1 MKNLGTTRRDFL
13 KTAAGLG
20 LLALAPP
27 LMTTCTGSPCTGE
40 SQLDAETYENIAS
53 VLWMDKYDPAEI
65 PPDIAALLRSE
76 KNSSQT
82 FGGNMR
88 YRLDELLA
96 NPDSFT
102 PDYSLRY
109 NTLKGYT
116 AKLSP
121 HQAYGI
127 NSMLGL
133 DSSRGYQLLPK
144 DITFSFP
151 LDDRPQFEYQ
161 NGWHFFVG
169 SAFTEFGEEYG
180 IQLMFWQV
188 SILPPQMAENVG
200 LSTIENQIC
209 EIHFAISPAGD
220 RHYRAKPYL
229 VAGTTGLISF
239 SANPFNYVIGK
250 NFMRSLRPES
260 LFPIQLRA
268 WGRDNTQNNSVQ
280 IEIDLTL
287 NQTKGYVLN
296 GDHGLAPSCGG
307 IGTLYYSVPNLQ
319 IDPARSVL
327 RINGQQA
334 RLSRGKFWYDHQWGT
349 GFTPGGNPRS
359 EVLRAANRLKTPEPI
374 GWDWLAIQFDDNIEL
389 ALSAL
394 HTKEN
399 ARFYEQTGPEP
410 PGTMIA
416 DCNGAYIDASG
427 SYSSINGQIHVTQW
441 IRSTVSHGQYMAT
454 NTWYPNRVEVILDT
468 AVIPGNRRVFTMI
481 PIVDTGQQG
490 FFANGAQYSE
500 GAVYIEDPNGTKIG
514 RGFLESPGYADM
526 RNQMLQIAG
535 LPQTEEMR
543 KFVSPAEIT
552 AELKAASENFLA
564 DPTNQALFIQEY
576 ASCRGL

>member
-1 MKNLGTTRRDFL
+1 MKNQGTTRRDFL
-13 KTAAGLG
+13 KKAAGLG

-27 LMTTCTGSPCTGE
+27 FMITCSGSSGTRYPRLE
-40 SQLDAETYENIAS
+40 AETYENIAR
-53 VLWMDKYDPAEI
+53 VLWMDKFNPAEI
-65 PPDIAALLRSE
+65 PPEIAALLQSD
-76 KNSSQT
+76 KNSPKA
-82 FGGNMR
+82 FGNTMR

-102 PDYSLRY
+102 PDYTLRY
-109 NTLKGYT
+109 NTLKAY
-116 AKLSP
+116 AEKISP
-121 HQAYGI
+121 HQAYAL

-133 DSSRGYQLLPK
+133 DSSRGYQELPK

-169 SAFTEFGEEYG
+169 SAFTESGDEYG
-180 IQLMFWQV
+180 IQLMFWQISV
-188 SILPPQMAENVG
+188 LPPQMAEKAG
-200 LSTIENQIC
+200 LSTMENQMC
-209 EIHFAISPAGD
+209 EIHVAISKAGD
-220 RHYRAKPYL
+220 RHYRAKPYV

-260 LFPIQLRA
+260 LFPIRLRA
-268 WGRDNTQNNSVQ
+268 WGRDDTQSNSVQ
-280 IEIDLTL
+280 IEFDLTL
-287 NQTKGYVLN
+287 NQTKGYILN

-327 RINGQQA
+327 SINGQKA
-334 RLSRGKFWYDHQWGT
+334 RLSSGKFWYDHQWGT
-349 GFTPGGNPRS
+349 GFIPGGNPRT
-359 EVLRAANRLKTPEPI
+359 EVIRAANRLETPGPE
-374 GWDWLAIQFDDNIEL
+374 GWDWLPVQFDDNTEL
-389 ALSAL
+389 TLSAL

-399 ARFYEQTGPEP
+399 ASFYGQTGPEP

-416 DCNGAYIDASG
+416 ACNGSYIDASG
-427 SYSSINGQIHVTQW
+427 NYRSVDGHIHVTQW
-441 IRSTVSHGQYMAT
+441 IKSTVSHGQYMAT

-468 AVIPGNRRVFTMI
+468 AFVPENRRVFTMI
-481 PIVDTGQQG
+481 PIVDTGQEG

-500 GAVYIEDPNGTKIG
+500 GAVYIVDPSGTKIG
-514 RGFLESPGYADM
+514 RGFLESPGYADA
-526 RNQMLQIAG
+526 RNQILQIAG
-535 LPQTEEMR
+535 LPQTDEFR
-543 KFVSPAEIT
+543 KFVSPPEIT
-552 AELKAASENFLA
+552 DELKAACVAFLS
-564 DPTNQALFIQEY
+564 DPINQALFKKEF